1 MKALIKKNKIIR
13 ENYKK
18 LELNYY
24 INSALYNSNILS
36 LAKKEQ
42 LDKAKPNLV
51 SPSPSLEILPPL
63 GAKGFFV
70 KKSKIEGKISQIR
83 NICVITGR
91 TRAIIQKYK
100 MSRIKF
106 KQNAEAGL
114 IPGIRK
120 L

>member
-13 ENYKK
+13 ESYKN

-42 LDKAKPNLV
+42 LDKAKPNFGKLV
-51 SPSPSLEILPPL
+51 NPKTPEGSYQPKAEK
-63 GAKGFFV
+63 GAKLG
-70 KKSKIEGKISQIR
+70 GKISQVR

>member
-13 ENYKK
+13 ESYKN

-24 INSALYNSNILS
+24 IKSALYNNNILS

-42 LDKAKPNLV
+42 LA
-51 SPSPSLEILPPL
+51 PSGITLSAPGKQQEQGTPRREAI
-63 GAKGFFV
+63 V
-70 KKSKIEGKISQIR
+70 GKISRIR
-83 NICVITGR
+83 NICVLTGR
-91 TRAIIQKYK
+91 TRAVIQKYK

-114 IPGIRK
+114 LPGIRK